1 MQWNLHQNSTQFL
14 TEIKTAQGNTHTHTH
29 TGQVKQLSQIS
40 SCTAELQ

>member
-14 TEIKTAQGNTHTHTH
+14 TEIKTAQGNTHTHT
-29 TGQVKQLSQIS
+29 GQVKQLSQIS